1 MRDIRSAF
9 DAVDTDELTTDKL
22 LEHLLKYDEAPWR
35 HLNGGQLDANR
46 LARMLKSYGVAP
58 KQFKES
64 GEKVRG
70 YLRADFEDAWAR
82 YLPVPGTPVP
92 TQENPLV
99 ERYSAVPGSPDL
111 ASTETA
117 PVPHEPHRQAK
128 LPWLPANDRGV
139 AEF

>member
-46 LARMLKSYGVAP
+46 LARTLKPYGVAP

-70 YLRADFEDAWAR
+70 YLRADFEDAWAS
-82 YLPVPGTPVP
+82 YLPVPGT
-92 TQENPLV
+92 E
-99 ERYSAVPGSPDL
+99 PGTHSGKPFSR
-111 ASTETA
+111 AGFGGA
-117 PVPHEPHRQAK
+117 
-128 LPWLPANDRGV
+128 G
-139 AEF
+139 